1 MKFEFMKFEVKIN
14 PQDFRKW
21 IFTSVMSIS
30 ILNFH
35 KNWMATIYTH
45 PTDIKECTLRALKEK
60 VGMGSPPKPFYTNDS
75 ESLSAVIKEKV
86 DYKKHQWP
94 IFNDKMKQLVD
105 QSQQEVE
112 KAIIGTGRYQMKEQ
126 YRHLIVDQK
135 SGFEWQKH
143 NELAICRSSILL
155 PSLLH
160 HLGTLWQF

>member
-1 MKFEFMKFEVKIN
+1 
-14 PQDFRKW
+14 
-21 IFTSVMSIS
+21 
-30 ILNFH
+30 
-35 KNWMATIYTH
+35 MATIYTH

-135 SGFEWQKH
+135 SGFE
-143 NELAICRSSILL
+143 
-155 PSLLH
+155 
-160 HLGTLWQF
+160 